1 MHLSLNKMFNS
12 GQILKLIGA
21 IDDKLLEKST
31 SNMPLKPSWKSK
43 DITPDESKQ
52 IFCRYEESLAIEKW
66 IDYHF
71 RSICNLNKIKYLYAA
86 FIIPQFVWYNKNWYA
101 IASNLFS
108 LKSTFLSQTIL
119 SNMLREVELR
129 SWNSAS
135 DEHSKLPTLPTL
147 RLHQYYLTF

>member
-1 MHLSLNKMFNS
+1 MFNS

-66 IDYHF
+66 KDYHLTPQSQLSLQGTF
-71 RSICNLNKIKYLYAA
+71 YVWTDIKVL
-86 FIIPQFVWYNKNWYA
+86 
-101 IASNLFS
+101 
-108 LKSTFLSQTIL
+108 
-119 SNMLREVELR
+119 
-129 SWNSAS
+129 
-135 DEHSKLPTLPTL
+135 
-147 RLHQYYLTF
+147 LTKADHGEAGM